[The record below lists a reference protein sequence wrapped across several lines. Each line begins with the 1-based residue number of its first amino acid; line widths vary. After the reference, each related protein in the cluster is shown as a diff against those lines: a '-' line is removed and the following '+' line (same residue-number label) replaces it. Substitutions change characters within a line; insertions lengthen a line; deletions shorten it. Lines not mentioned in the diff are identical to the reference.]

1 MTTRNP
7 APALLLTTLL
17 LAALLL
23 AALLLPA
30 LLLTTPAALA
40 QPRSEPLP
48 AAAPATPAA
57 APATPAPAP
66 QTAAAPTA
74 TPARPAPASSAAA
87 RRARRVIEIDDIV
100 VQGEVQKPE
109 AFYILQR
116 SDLNFKGLE
125 PERSFI
131 PLIIESVAQEPF

>member
-7 APALLLTTLL
+7 AI
-17 LAALLL
+17 ALLL
-23 AALLLPA
+23 AALLPTA
-30 LLLTTPAALA
+30 LLLAAPAALA
-40 QPRSEPLP
+40 QPRSAPLP

-57 APATPAPAP
+57 APAPP
-66 QTAAAPTA
+66 AAAPAAA
-74 TPARPAPASSAAA
+74 TPVRPAPASSAAAPA